1 MEENGQEYTQIWD
14 LPQEDQEELQVLSH
28 SVLTI
33 QFEKIS
39 ETFLASSQTK
49 ISLIWSLTQLISPD
63 EILQY
68 MNKITVLVKYYQ
80 WSKEISH

>member
-14 LPQEDQEELQVLSH
+14 LPQEEQEELQVLSH